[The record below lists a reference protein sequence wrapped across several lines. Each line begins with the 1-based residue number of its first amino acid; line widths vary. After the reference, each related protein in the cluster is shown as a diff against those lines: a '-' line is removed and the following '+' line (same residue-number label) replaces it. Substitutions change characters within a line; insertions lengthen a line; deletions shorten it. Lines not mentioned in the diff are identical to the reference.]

1 MSIARPIRGPLLI
14 ALLFLVPIL
23 ALAETPAV
31 DPEINAY
38 YHGAD
43 PERWTDIFESGGREV
58 FDRYLEILHALRLD
72 GGMRIAD
79 VGAGT
84 GLFTMRFAEAVG
96 PTGTVYAVDVS
107 ETFVD
112 AIRARATAEGLKNV
126 VPVVNQQTS
135 VALPPASV
143 DLVFVCDTYHHF
155 EYPRAMLDSIR
166 EALVPGGVLAIIDY
180 RREPGISSPW
190 ILAHVRADRRTV
202 TTEVERAGFAL
213 IDEPIKLRDN
223 YFVRFRKRGP

>member
-1 MSIARPIRGPLLI
+1 MPMARQLRGPQLI

-58 FDRYLEILHALRLD
+58 FDRRREILQALRL
-72 GGMRIAD
+72 GRGMRVAD

-107 ETFVD
+107 ESFVA
-112 AIRARATAEGLKNV
+112 AIRARAAAEGLKNV

-180 RREPGISSPW
+180 RREPGVSSPW

-202 TTEVERAGFAL
+202 TTEVKQAGFVP

-223 YFVRFRKRGP
+223 FFLRFRKRSP